1 MAFAVEAI
9 RRAEVITNR
18 RFITTEC
25 EIISLLHSKGPM
37 SVQRLMREVRVSPS
51 GFQLSKR
58 CLQDI
63 GLIVTQRSNEDG
75 RVTLLDL
82 SPELRRELDLIDA

>member
-25 EIISLLHSKGPM
+25 EIISLLHSNGPM
-37 SVQRLMREVRVSPS
+37 SVQRLMGEVRVSPS

-63 GLIVTQRSNEDG
+63 GLIVTKRSNEDG

-82 SPELRRELDLIDA
+82 SPDLRRELDAIEA

>member
-9 RRAEVITNR
+9 RRAEAITNR

-25 EIISLLHSKGPM
+25 EIISLLHSNGPM
-37 SVQRLMREVRVSPS
+37 SVQRLMRDVRISPS

-63 GLIVTQRSNEDG
+63 GLIVTQRSVDDG